1 MNNNIVREDKISG
14 KKTKIEKILE
24 ELCYVYILYFD
35 ESKGHIPLLI
45 FPNEK
50 SKNDKKFMRPI
61 RYHPIWFLDIE
72 ESDVLDHIDLDFK
85 GFTFFGKKFL
95 AFSNRIKRRA
105 GLEDETPETIIIII
119 SLPYDLDIFGDE
131 LIKRMTKLIINEFE
145 DKLYRIIDSEITKE
159 EIIKTPKKKEII
171 RIGDEIK
178 ENMKNMIRN
187 TCKEYFSSE
196 IKEIDANSI
205 KKQKAISFLS
215 LKGIDISH
223 ISESIDSTFSNIK
236 LFELSKITQRD
247 IKIKKPFEILNLS
260 ITEDSNELEILARN
274 GTDKEY
280 NNIIIKISHVKDFFE
295 KEIMNQKIEIWYP
308 NEELLFISP
317 VISHIQ
323 DYLFF
328 LIEEE
333 SNERLLVRKINSA
346 TLKKE

>member
-72 ESDVLDHIDLDFK
+72 ESDVLDHIDLEFK

>member
-72 ESDVLDHIDLDFK
+72 ESDVLDHIDLEFK

-131 LIKRMTKLIINEFE
+131 LIKRITKLIINEFE